1 MRELQTHLFILG
13 ALNVLCGRVTGSSKF
28 NAPQPSMLQ
37 QSRLQL
43 SLGLDAETP
52 IDLRS
57 WGYGEESNTT
67 APGQGE
73 DPPPPPL
80 PPRAMLHKSC

>member
-1 MRELQTHLFILG
+1 
-13 ALNVLCGRVTGSSKF
+13 
-28 NAPQPSMLQ
+28 MLH

-57 WGYGEESNTT
+57 WGYGEESGTGH
-67 APGQGE
+67 GQGE
-73 DPPPPPL
+73 PLSPAHAFSTLTPPPL
-80 PPRAMLHKSC
+80 QMFFKAVRSRSALCQVPARETCSDVL

>member
-1 MRELQTHLFILG
+1 
-13 ALNVLCGRVTGSSKF
+13 
-28 NAPQPSMLQ
+28 MLQ

-43 SLGLDAETP
+43 SLGLDAENP

-67 APGQGE
+67 GQAQGE
-73 DPPPPPL
+73 VSL
-80 PPRAMLHKSC
+80 LSS